1 METPRGLPLT
11 CVLSAPQGGVCDP
24 PSGGCAPTLVG
35 GEATLPLQPQDAALQ
50 AWPAGAH
57 RALRPAAAADDSP
70 ALAAVPRAETGPV
83 RLRYEEKGHLPCGLC
98 QIDLLG
104 HEPLLTLFFH
114 REAGSL
120 GRLTPEAEV

>member
-1 METPRGLPLT
+1 MG
-11 CVLSAPQGGVCDP
+11 SAVPW
-24 PSGGCAPTLVG
+24 
-35 GEATLPLQPQDAALQ
+35 PQDTRGDPKSL
-50 AWPAGAH
+50 W
-57 RALRPAAAADDSP
+57 RATAAAADDSP

-83 RLRYEEKGHLPCGLC
+83 RLRYEEKGHLPYGLC